1 MEARSLVKLD
11 PTLPPGRGDRKALAF
26 RAEIHRLRKAG
37 YSLGAIRTALAA
49 AGVHVSRSTVHRE
62 ASRDDRSTPAQVV
75 SQREAAR
82 PVQDSASPIPSQLRT
97 TDARSSKEIA
107 RQFFEGRITN
117 PLILARGQR

>member
-1 MEARSLVKLD
+1 MEARSFVKLD
-11 PTLPPGRGDRKALAF
+11 PALPPGRGDRKALAF

-37 YSLGAIRTALAA
+37 YSFGAIRTALAA

-62 ASRDDRSTPAQVV
+62 ASRDDKSTPARVV

-82 PVQDSASPIPSQLRT
+82 PVQDSAFPITSQLRA
-97 TDARSSKEIA
+97 TDTRSSKEIA